1 MISSAIVVLV
11 VALLAM
17 VAALGI
23 VTPYRRRGIP
33 ALEPLADPLED
44 RRLALAIALRDL
56 DAAHGSGALEEA
68 DYVRLRAETE
78 GRMGKVLRALDER
91 SRRPASDGQGDGKA
105 DGQAAGN
112 GAAAGPRAG
121 RRFPTRWVAVGL
133 VAVMALSAA
142 LVPALLRSLH
152 DRDSSAGEL
161 IGAGSLSYFEQRVK
175 AHPHDVAA
183 RLDLAHRYLDAGML
197 PQAYDEYRSALL
209 LDPNDADA
217 LAHIG
222 VLLHLSG
229 NSKAGL
235 ASERKALA
243 VDPTYPDALFYE
255 GLILLKGLN
264 RPAQAVAPLDAY
276 LKASPYGSEGPEARR
291 LLAEARSQ
299 AAPH

>member
-1 MISSAIVVLV
+1 MVLV

-33 ALEPLADPLED
+33 ALEPPADPLED

-56 DAAHGSGALEEA
+56 EAAHGSGALEEA
-68 DYVRLRAETE
+68 DYLRLRTETE
-78 GRMGKVLRALDER
+78 GRMGKVLRVLDER
-91 SRRPASDGQGDGKA
+91 SRGPEPEGDG
-105 DGQAAGN
+105 DGAN
-112 GAAAGPRAG
+112 AGPG
-121 RRFPTRWVAVGL
+121 RTFSARWVFVAL
-133 VAVMALSAA
+133 VAVLALSAA

-152 DRDSSAGEL
+152 DRAPSSSEL
-161 IGAGSLSYFEQRVK
+161 FGASSLSYFEQRVK
-175 AHPHDVAA
+175 DHPHDVAA

-197 PQAYDEYRSALL
+197 EQASDEYRSALL

-229 NSKAGL
+229 EPKAAL
-235 ASERKALA
+235 DAERKALSI
-243 VDPTYPDALFYE
+243 DPAYPDALFYE
-255 GLILLKGLN
+255 GLILLRGLH
-264 RPAQAVAPLDAY
+264 RPAQAVGPLSAY

-291 LLAEARSQ
+291 LLAQARAQ
-299 AAPH
+299 AAAG